1 MRGVALRIEG
11 SEGTI
16 VVIST
21 KIVESVT
28 TSASVI
34 VATKLPRPTP
44 NFESRASQNDAGS
57 VIRSWLK
64 KKGRSSVGADKSKGY
79 FATASLSSCG
89 VVAAMICDKIGDLIC
104 DCGLTKIVNWSLL
117 AVAVR
122 VASSAAVNGAL
133 ATIKVARLSTAAK
146 KMWSRGL
153 EICSSIRV
161 AIARLSMRPVSSTLL
176 GEYHR
181 ETVNVPDGVR

>member
-34 VATKLPRPTP
+34 VATKLQRPTP

-64 KKGRSSVGADKSKGY
+64 KRGRSSVGADKSKGY

-89 VVAAMICDKIGDLIC
+89 VVPAMACDKSGA
-104 DCGLTKIVNWSLL
+104 SL
-117 AVAVR
+117 
-122 VASSAAVNGAL
+122 
-133 ATIKVARLSTAAK
+133 
-146 KMWSRGL
+146 
-153 EICSSIRV
+153 C
-161 AIARLSMRPVSSTLL
+161 
-176 GEYHR
+176 
-181 ETVNVPDGVR
+181 